1 MWLATTSRP
10 PSTATLLQIYKEK
23 MKGQRKREK
32 NLRLDLSIIILL
44 TSRLW
49 NAVSKKVYVH
59 FYDNSFS
66 SSTVVYFL
74 TTTVTTVTTGRTGAT
89 LYVTR
94 WHTTGTTRLLL
105 PTWFFSQAQGS
116 SSSNL
121 STEQNLNSGRKD
133 VFIIWFCHKI
143 KQRVPAKKVS
153 VDADNRVG
161 MILSW
166 HKNTAVKS
174 VSPSE
179 GGLFG
184 GFSAFLQL
192 SRKILIYNGI

>member
-1 MWLATTSRP
+1 MIVWCCYMSICYVWLATASRP

-32 NLRLDLSIIILL
+32 NLRLDLFIINLL

-105 PTWFFSQAQGS
+105 PTCFSRQLSCFFNDNRDNNDNGKDGRNDLCHEVTYNWDKKITVDNSIFSQAQGNF
-116 SSSNL
+116 SSNL
-121 STEQNLNSGRKD
+121 LTEQNLNSWRKD
-133 VFIIWFCHKI
+133 DQLMHII
-143 KQRVPAKKVS
+143 
-153 VDADNRVG
+153 G
-161 MILSW
+161 
-166 HKNTAVKS
+166 
-174 VSPSE
+174 
-179 GGLFG
+179 
-184 GFSAFLQL
+184 
-192 SRKILIYNGI
+192 